1 MVSGGTYG
9 TEDIVHGAGYGRAIL
24 ILLLT
29 PLLWSLPTAF
39 MIGELSSALPY
50 EGGYYAWVRRA
61 MGNFWGFQEAW
72 LSLVASIFDMAIYP
86 TLFVAYLTRMFPWF
100 QQENR
105 GWWVALA
112 VVIACAVLNIAGVK
126 VVSLTSLWLFFALS
140 APFVAIVVLAPFKL
154 GALANAVTKPT
165 TSTVDILGGLLI
177 CMWNY
182 MGWDNASTIAT
193 EVEKPQRTYPRAM
206 LVAVAIVAL
215 SYVLPFAAMW
225 MTGLKPTAWE
235 TGSWADIAGLLGG
248 PLLRIGVVLGGVIS
262 AFGMFNALVMSY
274 SRLPL
279 AMAQDG
285 MLPGIFAKLHKKSR
299 APWVAIVALAMGWAM
314 CLGLGFARLVTLD
327 ILLYGFSLLL
337 EFMAL
342 AVLRFRE
349 PELAR
354 PFRVPGGLFGAIA
367 IGIPPML
374 LLGFSI
380 IRSEHEQVWN
390 MSSFEFGM
398 ILIAAGFVAY
408 AVNHLLKPQGWAP
421 VRSRREAR
429 SQPLSRR
436 KLKKKRTGLPV
447 LFILL
452 CDAELRRRFCRVAQA
467 LHLVVSALDTGGL
480 APNDLS
486 DVFRQ
491 IGRQCLVVGL
501 FGVVF
506 ACFHRLK
513 NRFVAGTKAHLGI
526 NPGAMHGR
534 RGRSGDFLIRFA
546 QADQLCFELAGKARA
561 LQALLVEK
569 RLQVRP
575 LHVGSRV
582 LIPLLPIFAGFNQVF
597 DHANRIL
604 FVHYYLR
611 RLDAGEQV
619 GFGSN
624 LLAKPARN

>member
-1 MVSGGTYG
+1 MATASAPRQQTGNPQPLAAVPGNAPNRKKFVRLTLWPLVAATFFMVSGGTYG
-9 TEDIVHGAGYGRAIL
+9 TEEIVHGAGYGRAIL

-100 QQENR
+100 QQGNR

-112 VVIACAVLNIAGVK
+112 VVVACAILNIAGVK
-126 VVSLTSLWLFFALS
+126 VVSLTSLWLFLALS
-140 APFVAIVVLAPFKL
+140 APFLAIVLLAPFKV

-165 TSTVDILGGLLI
+165 TSSVDILGGLLI

-193 EVEKPQRTYPRAM
+193 EVERPQRTYPRAM
-206 LVAVAIVAL
+206 LVAVCIVAL

-225 MTGLKPTAWE
+225 VTGLKPTAWE

-248 PLLRIGVVLGGVIS
+248 PLLRIGVVLGGIIS

-285 MLPGIFAKLHKKSR
+285 MLPGIFARLQKKSR
-299 APWVAIVALAMGWAM
+299 APWVAIVALAACWAM

-337 EFMAL
+337 EFVAL

-349 PELAR
+349 PDLAR

-390 MSSFEFGM
+390 MSSLAFGM
-398 ILIAAGFVAY
+398 ILIASGFVAY
-408 AVNHLLKPQGWAP
+408 AVNHLLKPAGW
-421 VRSRREAR
+421 
-429 SQPLSRR
+429 
-436 KLKKKRTGLPV
+436 
-447 LFILL
+447 I
-452 CDAELRRRFCRVAQA
+452 
-467 LHLVVSALDTGGL
+467 
-480 APNDLS
+480 
-486 DVFRQ
+486 RQ
-491 IGRQCLVVGL
+491 E
-501 FGVVF
+501 
-506 ACFHRLK
+506 
-513 NRFVAGTKAHLGI
+513 KAH
-526 NPGAMHGR
+526 PVA
-534 RGRSGDFLIRFA
+534 
-546 QADQLCFELAGKARA
+546 
-561 LQALLVEK
+561 
-569 RLQVRP
+569 
-575 LHVGSRV
+575 
-582 LIPLLPIFAGFNQVF
+582 
-597 DHANRIL
+597 
-604 FVHYYLR
+604 
-611 RLDAGEQV
+611 
-619 GFGSN
+619 
-624 LLAKPARN
+624 

>member
-9 TEDIVHGAGYGRAIL
+9 TEEIVHGAGYGRAIL

-100 QQENR
+100 QENSR

-112 VVIACAVLNIAGVK
+112 VVVVCALMNIAGVK

-140 APFVAIVVLAPFKL
+140 APFAAIVLLAPFKI

-165 TSTVDILGGLLI
+165 TSSVDILGGLLI

-215 SYVLPFAAMW
+215 SFVLPFAAMW
-225 MTGLKPTAWE
+225 MTGLTPTAWE

-285 MLPGIFAKLHKKSR
+285 MLPSIFGKLQKKSR
-299 APWVAIVALAMGWAM
+299 APWVAIIALAMGWAM

-327 ILLYGFSLLL
+327 ILLYGASLLL
-337 EFMAL
+337 EFVAL
-342 AVLRFRE
+342 VVLRIRE

-354 PFRVPGGLFGAIA
+354 PFRVPGGLLGAIA

-408 AVNHLLKPQGWAP
+408 ALNHLLKPQGWAAT
-421 VRSRREAR
+421 E
-429 SQPLSRR
+429 Q
-436 KLKKKRTGLPV
+436 K
-447 LFILL
+447 
-452 CDAELRRRFCRVAQA
+452 AE
-467 LHLVVSALDTGGL
+467 
-480 APNDLS
+480 
-486 DVFRQ
+486 
-491 IGRQCLVVGL
+491 
-501 FGVVF
+501 
-506 ACFHRLK
+506 
-513 NRFVAGTKAHLGI
+513 
-526 NPGAMHGR
+526 
-534 RGRSGDFLIRFA
+534 
-546 QADQLCFELAGKARA
+546 
-561 LQALLVEK
+561 
-569 RLQVRP
+569 
-575 LHVGSRV
+575 
-582 LIPLLPIFAGFNQVF
+582 
-597 DHANRIL
+597 
-604 FVHYYLR
+604 
-611 RLDAGEQV
+611 
-619 GFGSN
+619 
-624 LLAKPARN
+624 PAA

>member
-1 MVSGGTYG
+1 MSRLRRKTSKLATASAPRQQTENPQPLAVVPNRKKFVRLTLWPLVAATFFMVSGGTYG

-100 QQENR
+100 QEGNR

-140 APFVAIVVLAPFKL
+140 APFVAIVLLAPFKM

-193 EVEKPQRTYPRAM
+193 EVERPQRTYPRAM

-225 MTGLKPTAWE
+225 MTGLKATAWE

-248 PLLRIGVVLGGVIS
+248 PLLRIGVVLGGIIS

-285 MLPGIFAKLHKKSR
+285 MLPGIFAKLQKKSR
-299 APWVAIVALAMGWAM
+299 APWVAIIALAMGWAM

-327 ILLYGFSLLL
+327 ILLYGFSLML
-337 EFMAL
+337 EFIAL

-408 AVNHLLKPQGWAP
+408 AVNHLLKPHGWAP
-421 VRSRREAR
+421 
-429 SQPLSRR
+429 
-436 KLKKKRTGLPV
+436 
-447 LFILL
+447 
-452 CDAELRRRFCRVAQA
+452 AEQ
-467 LHLVVSALDTGGL
+467 
-480 APNDLS
+480 
-486 DVFRQ
+486 
-491 IGRQCLVVGL
+491 
-501 FGVVF
+501 
-506 ACFHRLK
+506 
-513 NRFVAGTKAHLGI
+513 
-526 NPGAMHGR
+526 
-534 RGRSGDFLIRFA
+534 
-546 QADQLCFELAGKARA
+546 
-561 LQALLVEK
+561 
-569 RLQVRP
+569 
-575 LHVGSRV
+575 
-582 LIPLLPIFAGFNQVF
+582 
-597 DHANRIL
+597 
-604 FVHYYLR
+604 
-611 RLDAGEQV
+611 
-619 GFGSN
+619 
-624 LLAKPARN
+624 KPEPAA